1 MSYINEKSSVELVET
16 LEQKLKSQ
24 NATQLYDVTAET
36 RIYKMTSA
44 MASTEVLVRTFKRSA
59 KASDADLFE
68 QMWRWWS

>member
-36 RIYKMTSA
+36 RIYEMTSA

-68 QMWRWWS
+68 QMWR

>member
-36 RIYKMTSA
+36 WIYEMTSA

-68 QMWRWWS
+68 QMWR